1 LDRHDSILIGLYDEG
16 IVWSLPGFGI
26 IMTTDFFGNY
36 PSFVILINSLL
47 IKSTAQFGS
56 SKLSFMGLLSPLL
69 DLFFLVSVAS

>member
-1 LDRHDSILIGLYDEG
+1 
-16 IVWSLPGFGI
+16 
-26 IMTTDFFGNY
+26 MTTDFFGNY